1 MSSFGWHIYSID
13 CHLTPLVLPD
23 LRSVLIRKCLCFLP
37 SENVLHL
44 IKKNAWGSIKDTQGK
59 RPTFMPCA
67 MVGCVGSSGYAP
79 TKQATKK
86 AWRIQGPDDSDC
98 REPDDTSRR
107 ESESGM
113 WIDER
118 VAMSEKWEPKRKLGE
133 KTNRRLSRP
142 RPRLYEKARVN
153 KAPT

>member
-1 MSSFGWHIYSID
+1 MGQHKGYTRQTTNVYALRDGWVGWQ
-13 CHLTPLVLPD
+13 LW
-23 LRSVLIRKCLCFLP
+23 LRP
-37 SENVLHL
+37 YEAGN
-44 IKKNAWGSIKDTQGK
+44 
-59 RPTFMPCA
+59 
-67 MVGCVGSSGYAP
+67 
-79 TKQATKK
+79 KK

-113 WIDER
+113 CIDER